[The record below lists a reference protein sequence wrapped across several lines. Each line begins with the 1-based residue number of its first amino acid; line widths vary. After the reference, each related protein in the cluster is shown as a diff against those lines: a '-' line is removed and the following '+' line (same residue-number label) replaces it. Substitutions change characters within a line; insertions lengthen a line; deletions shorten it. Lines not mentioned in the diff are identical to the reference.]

1 MDTEAIFAAVK
12 QYLEAAHFEYLTEDT
27 PDGYVLTCPE
37 LRIKNSLGTVSQTI
51 RIWDTHMAIQAHC
64 PIKAAPEH
72 IGETAKF
79 LALANYDL
87 ILGNFDL
94 DVHTGEVLYRHFL
107 ECGGFE
113 VLPAEVL
120 YRHCPIPL
128 VLLRQYGD
136 DIAAVATG
144 RSDAESAFAEAK
156 EKAIQSGIL
165 GRS

>member
-1 MDTEAIFAAVK
+1 MDKDSIFAAVK
-12 QYLEAAHFEYLTEDT
+12 QYLADAHFEYVTET
-27 PDGYVLTCPE
+27 APDGYVLTSPE

-64 PIKAAPEH
+64 PVKAAPGH

-79 LALANYDL
+79 LALANHDL

-113 VLPAEVL
+113 VIPAEVL

-128 VLLRQYGD
+128 VMLLHYGD

-144 RSDAESAFAEAK
+144 RSDAETAFAEAK
-156 EKAIQSGIL
+156 EKGIRCGIL